1 MKDFKKNGDSQIWLE
16 KLDEKAVHI
25 SANRVCYI
33 RKLDKDG
40 YPLEDMGVEYCEDC
54 VGKAIEDFE
63 KEEPEY
69 KFEYEIETSPEDNY
83 FRTCEY
89 CGKQLYHSLIDS
101 KFSKDAVVDVVE
113 ELNNIQDF
121 DFIDDGLAF
130 RICEILDEC
139 NKFRDIFPDLVNK
152 IESRVAELYSITV
165 NTIIEEI
172 FAHLEGIENTANRM
186 TSGNY
191 MHNTASIRLS
201 ARIVRDRLIEL
212 GITDE
217 KSNKEIQK

>member
-1 MKDFKKNGDSQIWLE
+1 MIKEEIIN
-16 KLDEKAVHI
+16 KLDKKANNI

-33 RKLDKDG
+33 RKYDKDG
-40 YPLEDMGVEYCEDC
+40 YPLEDMGMDYCEDC

-83 FRTCEY
+83 FRVCES
-89 CGKQLYHSLIDS
+89 CGKQLDHGLIDNE
-101 KFSKDAVVDVVE
+101 FSEDALKDVLSD
-113 ELNNIQDF
+113 LNNIKDF
-121 DFIDDGLAF
+121 NSIDNGLAF
-130 RICEILDEC
+130 CICEILDEC
-139 NKFRDIFPDLVNK
+139 VRFREIFPDLVNK
-152 IESRVAELYSITV
+152 IEGRLTELYSITV